1 MNIRWERSIPYHNF
15 MHDFKMKTANT
26 LIKVA
31 IIEDNPTL
39 RNSLKEVL
47 DDSERLQVVSMLDSC
62 HLIIPEYKKNS
73 PDVALVDIGLK
84 NNESGID
91 CVRIIHHYFPE
102 IRIMMYT
109 VFADD
114 QKIFDSICAGASGY
128 LLKHTPPE
136 EIIQSLIMLHE
147 GGAPI
152 TPSIANR
159 ILEIFRKK
167 NQPALTNWG
176 LTAREKEILERLAD
190 GETYQ
195 HIANQLYISI
205 STVRTHI
212 MHIYEKL
219 QVNSKIEAI
228 RKLKP

>member
-1 MNIRWERSIPYHNF
+1 
-15 MHDFKMKTANT
+15 MKPENA

-31 IIEDNPTL
+31 IIEDNPVL
-39 RNSLKEVL
+39 RNSLKDVL
-47 DDSERLQVVSMLDSC
+47 NDSGRLKVVSILDSS
-62 HLIIPEYKKNS
+62 HLIVPEYRKTL

-91 CVRIIHHYFPE
+91 CVRVIHHYFPE

-136 EIIQSLIMLHE
+136 EITQSLIMLYE

-159 ILEIFRKK
+159 VLEIFREK
-167 NQPALTNWG
+167 NQPALSNWG
-176 LTAREKEILERLAD
+176 LTAREKEILEWLAM

-195 HIANQLYISI
+195 DIADKLYISI